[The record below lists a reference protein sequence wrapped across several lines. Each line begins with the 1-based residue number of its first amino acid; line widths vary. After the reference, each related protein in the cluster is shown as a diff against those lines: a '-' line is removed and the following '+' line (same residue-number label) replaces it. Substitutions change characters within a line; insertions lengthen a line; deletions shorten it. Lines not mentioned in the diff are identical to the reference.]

1 MLAYDSIICGYF
13 CVEFIDF
20 MLNVKSLLEYTNLL
34 SPNEH
39 KKNEKIILKYFQ
51 QNLNKLKCIVMF
63 TINIETHI
71 YIYIIYF
78 KETLSLS
85 IVYSKCGHEYEEKY
99 LKKQNQLK
107 Y

>member
-20 MLNVKSLLEYTNLL
+20 MLNVKSLLAYTNLL

-51 QNLNKLKCIVMF
+51 
-63 TINIETHI
+63 
-71 YIYIIYF
+71 
-78 KETLSLS
+78 
-85 IVYSKCGHEYEEKY
+85 
-99 LKKQNQLK
+99 
-107 Y
+107 